1 LVRSPHPDGNLYSFL
16 HSGAGQN
23 TGHYS
28 SKVVDDALD
37 GARLVTDVSERQKI
51 YAGMVAQERKDMP
64 IVYLFNPVNI
74 VGMTKRLTGF
84 RAVPDG
90 MIRLQGLAF
99 AP

>member
-1 LVRSPHPDGNLYSFL
+1 
-16 HSGAGQN
+16 
-23 TGHYS
+23 
-28 SKVVDDALD
+28 
-37 GARLVTDVSERQKI
+37 
-51 YAGMVAQERKDMP
+51 MVAQERKDMP

-74 VGMTKRLTGF
+74 VGMTKKLTGF